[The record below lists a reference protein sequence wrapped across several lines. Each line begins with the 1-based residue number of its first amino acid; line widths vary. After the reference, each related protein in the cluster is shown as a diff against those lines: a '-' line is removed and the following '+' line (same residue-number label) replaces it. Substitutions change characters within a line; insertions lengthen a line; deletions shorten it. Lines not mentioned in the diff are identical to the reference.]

1 MICLCFK
8 YTTTVAETG
17 ITDTQ
22 FALLYQSGR
31 HACSRNREKNDK
43 KFARE
48 VASYKKTSILLQ
60 LILTKNCFFF
70 TTISYSPR
78 TKKLHSYVYYF
89 SCRGLSL
96 VYIRC

>member
-31 HACSRNREKNDK
+31 HARSRNREKNDK

-70 TTISYSPR
+70 TTILLSPY
-78 TKKLHSYVYYF
+78 KEVA
-89 SCRGLSL
+89 
-96 VYIRC
+96 